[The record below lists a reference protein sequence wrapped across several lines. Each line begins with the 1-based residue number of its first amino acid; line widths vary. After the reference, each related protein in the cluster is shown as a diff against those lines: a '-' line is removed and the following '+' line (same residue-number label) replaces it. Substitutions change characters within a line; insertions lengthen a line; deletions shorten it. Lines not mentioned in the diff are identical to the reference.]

1 MPQILR
7 NPATLEPIG
16 EVPDSGAD
24 DIGRAVADARAAQS
38 AWREAPGAERAA
50 LLRATGARIRA
61 RAHEL
66 ATLLTREAGRPL
78 CESLDCVGAAA
89 TLFDACAAIAASGSG
104 SAGESGQ
111 RSYLLRAPDGIVAA
125 LVPFNY
131 PLVQMAGM
139 VAPMV
144 AAGNA
149 LLCKL
154 PHQDPLAC
162 LMLAGL
168 CDALPAGLVN
178 VVTGGPDTGRALV
191 EHPGIDRVTFSGS
204 AAAGRSI
211 AASAQ
216 GKRIDLSPGSVDS
229 VIVCRDANLDL
240 AVPGIAWSRLRNA
253 GQTCCS
259 GKHIYVE
266 RTIAAEF
273 VERMHQCIGFF
284 DVDDPANPR
293 TDIGPLISLEAA
305 HRVEDQ
311 VGRALREGAKLIL
324 GGRRFRPSGLPGH
337 FFQPT
342 ILTEVRA
349 GSVPTAKRSWVPS
362 SPSRRL
368 PTRPRRSGWPS
379 NPRSASTP

>member
-229 VIVCRDANLDL
+229 VIVVAMR
-240 AVPGIAWSRLRNA
+240 I
-253 GQTCCS
+253 
-259 GKHIYVE
+259 
-266 RTIAAEF
+266 
-273 VERMHQCIGFF
+273 
-284 DVDDPANPR
+284 
-293 TDIGPLISLEAA
+293 LIS
-305 HRVEDQ
+305 RC
-311 VGRALREGAKLIL
+311 RALRGPDCGTPA
-324 GGRRFRPSGLPGH
+324 RRAA
-337 FFQPT
+337 
-342 ILTEVRA
+342 RA
-349 GSVPTAKRSWVPS
+349 STSTSSARSPPNSWS
-362 SPSRRL
+362 AC
-368 PTRPRRSGWPS
+368 T
-379 NPRSASTP
+379 SASDSSMSTIRQIHEPTSAR